1 MVHIL
6 ELLRYGPLFTNDRSL
21 SSIDRMFV
29 NKRPDVFFNQPDDFL
44 KHRGVCKKHQGRFV
58 NCLREHCLTP
68 KGAMANAQGGDSLHL
83 RGRKPTLP

>member
-29 NKRPDVFFNQPDDFL
+29 NKRPDDFFNQPDDL
-44 KHRGVCKKHQGRFV
+44 KKHRGVCKKHRDH
-58 NCLREHCLTP
+58 LYKLP
-68 KGAMANAQGGDSLHL
+68 KGALLITQGSDG
-83 RGRKPTLP
+83 

>member
-29 NKRPDVFFNQPDDFL
+29 NKRPDDFFNQPDDFFNQPY
-44 KHRGVCKKHQGRFV
+44 VFKKHQGVF
-58 NCLREHCLTP
+58 L
-68 KGAMANAQGGDSLHL
+68 
-83 RGRKPTLP
+83 